1 MLTLAPGVTLW
12 DSGEFLAAIHALG
25 IPHPPGTPLYVLLGN
40 VWSLLFADLFGF
52 ARAINLLSAVCT
64 ALGCGILANLFAKWT
79 GDDFGATA
87 AGIVAGL
94 MSTVWMSATETEVYG
109 VALLF
114 GCLILWA
121 GDRAGE
127 RSDMRWSLLTAYL
140 AGLAWSLHLTA
151 LLVLPSAILLVFTTH
166 DGYFAVPVGRRHVDG
181 RRETHSFAKL
191 MRASIIV
198 AVLGIAGTVGV
209 FIAMLSLAR
218 GFKATLVA
226 SGSNDNAI
234 VMRAGATSEMMSG
247 IPLEHIKIMQDAPG
261 VARGD
266 AGPLV
271 TSEVVVVAPFP
282 LRSTGTDANVQVR
295 GVSANVLTIR
305 KNTKVAQGRMFEPG
319 LSELVVGKNANTT
332 YSGLTVGNT
341 VDFGGGHWRVVG
353 VFDAGGSAF
362 DSEVWCDARVLDDVY
377 KRPSNV
383 FQSVTV
389 HLTSPDAL
397 QQFKDSVTA
406 DPRLNVDVSREIDYY
421 SKQSTRMTQLITI
434 LGGLVAS
441 VMAIGAIFGALNT
454 MYSAVAER
462 GREIATMR
470 ALGFGGAAVVF
481 SFLIE
486 ALLISFIG
494 GAIGAVAVLPLNG
507 LTTGA
512 MNWQTFSH
520 LAFAFKITPGL
531 LLAGIIFALL
541 MGLFGGLPPAMRAAW
556 RPVAVALREL

>member
-1 MLTLAPGVTLW
+1 M
-12 DSGEFLAAIHALG
+12 AIPV
-25 IPHPPGTPLYVLLGN
+25 IYNFRSVK
-40 VWSLLFADLFGF
+40 
-52 ARAINLLSAVCT
+52 ARWTSA
-64 ALGCGILANLFAKWT
+64 
-79 GDDFGATA
+79 
-87 AGIVAGL
+87 
-94 MSTVWMSATETEVYG
+94 
-109 VALLF
+109 
-114 GCLILWA
+114 
-121 GDRAGE
+121 
-127 RSDMRWSLLTAYL
+127 
-140 AGLAWSLHLTA
+140 
-151 LLVLPSAILLVFTTH
+151 
-166 DGYFAVPVGRRHVDG
+166 
-181 RRETHSFAKL
+181 
-191 MRASIIV
+191 IV

-218 GFKATLVA
+218 GFRATLVA

-234 VMRAGATSEMMSG
+234 IMRAGSTSEMMSG
-247 IPLEHIKIMQDAPG
+247 VALEQIKIMQDAPG
-261 VARGD
+261 VARD
-266 AGPLV
+266 SDGPLV

-295 GVSANVLTIR
+295 GVSSNVLTIR
-305 KNTKVAQGRMFEPG
+305 TNTKIVQGHMFRPG

-341 VDFGGGHWRVVG
+341 VDFGGGHWQIVG

-377 KRPSNV
+377 KRPTNV

-389 HLTSPDAL
+389 HLTSPGSL
-397 QQFKDSVTA
+397 QQFKDAVTS

-434 LGGLVAS
+434 LGGLVAA
-441 VMAIGAIFGALNT
+441 VMAIGAVFGALNT

-470 ALGFGGAAVVF
+470 ALGFGGPAVVF

-494 GAIGAVAVLPLNG
+494 GAIGAVCVLPLNG
-507 LTTGA
+507 LTTGT

-541 MGLFGGLPPAMRAAW
+541 MGLLGGLPPAMRAAW

>member
-1 MLTLAPGVTLW
+1 M
-12 DSGEFLAAIHALG
+12 AIPV
-25 IPHPPGTPLYVLLGN
+25 IYNFRSVK
-40 VWSLLFADLFGF
+40 
-52 ARAINLLSAVCT
+52 ARWTSA
-64 ALGCGILANLFAKWT
+64 
-79 GDDFGATA
+79 
-87 AGIVAGL
+87 
-94 MSTVWMSATETEVYG
+94 
-109 VALLF
+109 
-114 GCLILWA
+114 
-121 GDRAGE
+121 
-127 RSDMRWSLLTAYL
+127 
-140 AGLAWSLHLTA
+140 
-151 LLVLPSAILLVFTTH
+151 
-166 DGYFAVPVGRRHVDG
+166 
-181 RRETHSFAKL
+181 
-191 MRASIIV
+191 IV

-218 GFKATLVA
+218 GFRATLVA

-247 IPLEHIKIMQDAPG
+247 VGLDQVKIMQDAPG
-261 VARGD
+261 VARNSD
-266 AGPLV
+266 GPLV
-271 TSEVVVVAPFP
+271 TSEVVVIAPFP

-295 GVSANVLTIR
+295 GVSSNVLTIR
-305 KNTKVAQGRMFEPG
+305 ANTKIVQGRMFRPG
-319 LSELVVGKNANTT
+319 LSELVVGKNANTS

-341 VDFGGGHWRVVG
+341 VDFGGGHWQIVG

-377 KRPSNV
+377 KRPTNV

-389 HLTSPDAL
+389 HLTSPDSL
-397 QQFKDSVTA
+397 QQFKDSVNA
-406 DPRLNVDVSREIDYY
+406 DPRLNVEVSREIDYY
-421 SKQSTRMTQLITI
+421 AKQSTRMTQLITI

-441 VMAIGAIFGALNT
+441 VMAIGAVFGALNT

-470 ALGFGGAAVVF
+470 ALGFGGPAVVF

-494 GAIGAVAVLPLNG
+494 GAIGAVCVLPLNG

-531 LLAGIIFALL
+531 LIAGVIFALL
-541 MGLFGGLPPAMRAAW
+541 MGLLGGLPPAMRAAW